1 MALVRK
7 DPLIRENNSKNNR
20 HNLGTNCTN
29 QWRGIVREQ
38 FFRKNGN

>member
-1 MALVRK
+1 MALFRK

-20 HNLGTNCTN
+20 QNLGTSYKN